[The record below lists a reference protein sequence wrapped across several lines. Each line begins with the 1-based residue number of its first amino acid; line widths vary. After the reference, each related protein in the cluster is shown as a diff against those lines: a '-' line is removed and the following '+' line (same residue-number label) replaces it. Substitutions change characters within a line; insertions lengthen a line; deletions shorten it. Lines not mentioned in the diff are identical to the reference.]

1 MKRYRDDL
9 FQIVQYFF
17 AVICHNVI
25 APKMPHQTHQ
35 QVELKTSWRNTNQV
49 PLPTTVK
56 ILMND

>member
-35 QVELKTSWRNTNQV
+35 QVERQV
-49 PLPTTVK
+49 GEIRIEFHFQKL
-56 ILMND
+56 